1 MTAHDIIKRPIITEA
16 SMEAMDDN
24 KYTFEVDAKANKTA
38 VKHAVEEIFDVKVK
52 KVNILNVRGKLKRMG
67 RYAGYRRSIRKAI
80 VTLKEDYS
88 IDVFGDDEAE
98 E

>member
-38 VKHAVEEIFDVKVK
+38 VKHAVEKIFDVKVK